1 MENTRSSRKTFVGM
15 VESNKMDK
23 TIVVKIERLV
33 KHKTYGKFIKRS
45 TKLTAHDPENTCNI
59 GDKVSITATRPLSKM
74 KRWRLLEVLER
85 AK

>member
-1 MENTRSSRKTFVGM
+1 MEETRSRRKTFIGM

-23 TIVVKIERLV
+23 TIVVKVERLV
-33 KHKTYGKFIKRS
+33 KHKTYGKYIKRT

-59 GDKVSITATRPLSKM
+59 GDKVSVIATRPLSKS
-74 KRWRLLEVLER
+74 KRWRLIEVLER

>member
-1 MENTRSSRKTFVGM
+1 MEETRNKRKTRVGI

-23 TIVVKIERLV
+23 TIVVKVERLV
-33 KHKTYGKFIKRS
+33 KHETYGKFIKRS

-59 GDKVSITATRPLSKM
+59 GDKVSVMGTRPQSKT
-74 KRWRLLEVLER
+74 KRWRLLEVLVR

>member
-1 MENTRSSRKTFVGM
+1 MENMRNERKTFIGL

-23 TIVVKIERLV
+23 TIVVRVDRLV
-33 KHKTYGKFIKRS
+33 KHKAYGKYIRRT

-59 GDKVSITATRPLSKM
+59 GDKVSVIATRPLSKT
-74 KRWRLLEVLER
+74 KRWRLIEVLER

>member
-1 MENTRSSRKTFVGM
+1 MENTRNRRKTFVGM

-23 TIVVKIERLV
+23 TIVVKVERLV
-33 KHKTYGKFIKRS
+33 KHKTYGKYIKRT

>member
-1 MENTRSSRKTFVGM
+1 MENTRNSRKTFTGL

-23 TIVVKIERLV
+23 TIVVRIDRLV
-33 KHKTYGKFIKRS
+33 KHRTYGKYIKRS

-59 GDKVSITATRPLSKM
+59 GDRVTVTATRPLSKR
-74 KRWRLLEVLER
+74 KKFRLLEVLER